1 MKKMIKTFV
10 REQSGAV
17 TADWVVLTGAVI
29 LLVVGAYP
37 AILSATMT
45 PTNRI
50 NDTIL
55 SATEPRCD
63 TQQTQSCD

>member
-1 MKKMIKTFV
+1 
-10 REQSGAV
+10 
-17 TADWVVLTGAVI
+17 
-29 LLVVGAYP
+29 
-37 AILSATMT
+37 MT

-55 SATEPRCD
+55 SATEPRCE